1 MKNKNRIIIVLAV
14 VCVILLGGVGYTL
27 LQDEKEE
34 KQPESMTETESD
46 GQSGVVVVDGVK
58 YKLNTN
64 IQTVL
69 FLGIDKEARGDL
81 GNTPGENGQ
90 SDSLNLLVADRET
103 KKAQIL
109 QISRDSMVDI
119 DIYSASGDKMMIEQG
134 QIALQYAY
142 GDGEEESC
150 RLTAGKVSE
159 LLYGVEI
166 QSYLSLTME
175 GMVKAADA
183 IGGVTMT
190 VPEDYT
196 WIDPAFAKGQTLTM
210 DGAMV
215 EKYVRSRDLEVLDSN
230 VQRMQRQSQFM
241 GALIE
246 KMQSIKGSSNYLSLY
261 QEMEPYMVTNMTAD
275 EMKALSDYEID
286 PETVN
291 IPGEVILKDGH
302 AQFIV
307 DNEKLQKIVLKMFYK
322 QNRM

>member
-1 MKNKNRIIIVLAV
+1 MKNNKFISILAI
-14 VCVILLGGVGYTL
+14 VCVILLCGVGYTIL
-27 LQDEKEE
+27 NGKNKDETRDVPASSTDAAE
-34 KQPESMTETESD
+34 KSSD
-46 GQSGVVVVDGVK
+46 TIVVDGRE
-58 YKLNTN
+58 YRLNTN

-69 FLGIDKEARGDL
+69 FMGIDKNAKSDMGDRV
-81 GNTPGENGQ
+81 GENGQ
-90 SDSLNLLVADRET
+90 SDSLNLLIVDRET

-119 DIYSASGDKMMIEQG
+119 DIYSASGEKMISEPG

-159 LLYGVEI
+159 LLYGVNVD
-166 QSYLSLTME
+166 SYLSLTME

-196 WIDPAFAKGQTLTM
+196 WIDPAFSKGATLTM
-210 DGAMV
+210 DGEMV
-215 EKYVRSRDLEVLDSN
+215 EKYVRSRDTEVLDSN
-230 VQRMQRQSQFM
+230 VQRMERQSQFM

-246 KMQSIKGSSNYLSLY
+246 KLQNVKETSNYLSLY
-261 QEMEPYMVTNMTAD
+261 QQMEPYMVTNMTAD
-275 EMKALSDYEID
+275 EMKSLSEYDID
-286 PETVN
+286 TNTLEV
-291 IPGEVILKDGH
+291 PGEVILKDGH

-307 DNEKLQKIVLKMFYK
+307 DNEALRKIILKTFYK
-322 QNRM
+322 

>member
-1 MKNKNRIIIVLAV
+1 MKNKNGIIIALAA
-14 VCVILLGGVGYTL
+14 VCVILLCGVGYTL

-34 KQPESMTETESD
+34 KPENITKTEEEVQSD
-46 GQSGVVVVDGVK
+46 VVVVDGVQ
-58 YKLNTN
+58 YRLNTN

-69 FLGIDKEARGDL
+69 FLGIDKEAKSDL
-81 GNTPGENGQ
+81 GNRPGENGQ

-103 KKAQIL
+103 KKAKIL

-119 DIYSASGDKMMIEQG
+119 DIYSASGDKMMTEQG

-142 GDGEEESC
+142 GDGKDESC

-183 IGGVTMT
+183 IGGVTLT

-215 EKYVRSRDLEVLDSN
+215 EKYVRSRDTQVLDSN

-246 KMQSIKGSSNYLSLY
+246 KLQSIKGSSNYLSLY
-261 QEMEPYMVTNMTAD
+261 QEMEPYMVTNMTVD

-286 PETVN
+286 AETVN

-307 DNEKLQKIVLKMFYK
+307 DNKELQKIILKMFYK
-322 QNRM
+322 QKNM

>member
-1 MKNKNRIIIVLAV
+1 MKNNKFIAILAI
-14 VCVILLGGVGYTL
+14 VCVILLCGVGYTIL
-27 LQDEKEE
+27 NGKNKDETRDVPASSTDAAE
-34 KQPESMTETESD
+34 KSSD
-46 GQSGVVVVDGVK
+46 TIVVDGRE
-58 YKLNTN
+58 YRLNTN

-69 FLGIDKEARGDL
+69 FMGIDKNAKSDMGDRA
-81 GNTPGENGQ
+81 GENGQ
-90 SDSLNLLVADRET
+90 SDSLNLLIVDRET

-119 DIYSASGDKMMIEQG
+119 DIYSASGEKMISEPG

-159 LLYGVEI
+159 LLYGVNVD
-166 QSYLSLTME
+166 SYLSLTME

-196 WIDPAFAKGQTLTM
+196 WIDPAFSKGATLTM
-210 DGAMV
+210 DGEMV
-215 EKYVRSRDLEVLDSN
+215 EKYVRSRDTEVLDSN
-230 VQRMQRQSQFM
+230 VQRMERQSQFM

-246 KMQSIKGSSNYLSLY
+246 KLQNVKETSNYLSLY
-261 QEMEPYMVTNMTAD
+261 QQMEPYMVTNMTAD
-275 EMKALSDYEID
+275 EMKSLSEYEID
-286 PETVN
+286 TNTLEV
-291 IPGEVILKDGH
+291 PGEVILKDGH

-307 DNEKLQKIVLKMFYK
+307 DNEALRKIILKTFYK
-322 QNRM
+322 

>member
-1 MKNKNRIIIVLAV
+1 MKSKNTYIGFLAIVCLLL
-14 VCVILLGGVGYTL
+14 VCGVGYTVWK
-27 LQDEKEE
+27 DRTKDKKEI
-34 KQPESMTETESD
+34 PAASDHTEEANTD
-46 GQSGVVVVDGVK
+46 TIVVDGVE
-58 YKLNTN
+58 YRLNTN

-69 FLGIDKEARGDL
+69 FMGIDKEAKSDMGDRA
-81 GNTPGENGQ
+81 GENGQ
-90 SDSLNLLVADRET
+90 SDSLNLLIVDRET

-119 DIYSASGDKMMIEQG
+119 DIYSASGEKMMSEPG

-159 LLYGVEI
+159 LLYGVSVD
-166 QSYLSLTME
+166 SYLSLTME

-183 IGGVTMT
+183 IGGITMT

-196 WIDPAFAKGQTLTM
+196 WIDPAFEAGATLTM
-210 DGAMV
+210 DGEMA
-215 EKYVRSRDLEVLDSN
+215 EKYVRSRDTDVLDSN

-246 KMQSIKGSSNYLSLY
+246 KLQSISGTGNYLSLY
-261 QEMEPYMVTNMTAD
+261 QQMEPYMVTNMTAD
-275 EMKALSDYEID
+275 EMKALSEYEID
-286 PETVN
+286 TNTLNV
-291 IPGEVILKDGH
+291 PGEVILKDGH

-307 DNEKLQKIVLKMFYK
+307 DNDELREIILKTFYK
-322 QNRM
+322 Q

>member
-1 MKNKNRIIIVLAV
+1 MKNKNGIIVVLAV
-14 VCVILLGGVGYTL
+14 VCALLLCGVGYTL
-27 LQDEKEE
+27 WQYKEE
-34 KQPESMTETESD
+34 EKKLETVTEPESD
-46 GQSGVVVVDGVK
+46 GQSGVVVIDGVK
-58 YKLNTN
+58 YKRNTN

-69 FLGIDKEARGDL
+69 FLGIDKEAKSEL
-81 GNTPGENGQ
+81 GNRPGENGQ

-119 DIYSASGDKMMIEQG
+119 DIYSASGDKMISEQG

-150 RLTAGKVSE
+150 RLTAEKVSE

-175 GMVKAADA
+175 GMVRAADA

-196 WIDPAFAKGQTLTM
+196 WIDPAFEKGQTLTM

-215 EKYVRSRDLEVLDSN
+215 EKYVRSREIEVLDSN

-241 GALIE
+241 GALVE
-246 KMQSIKGSSNYLSLY
+246 KLQSIEGNSNYLSLY

-307 DNEKLQKIVLKMFYK
+307 DNEGLRNIILKMFYK
-322 QNRM
+322 

>member
-1 MKNKNRIIIVLAV
+1 MKNNKYIAILAI
-14 VCVILLGGVGYTL
+14 VCVILLCGVGYTIL
-27 LQDEKEE
+27 HGKNKDETRDTPASSTDDEE
-34 KQPESMTETESD
+34 KSSD
-46 GQSGVVVVDGVK
+46 TIVVDGRE
-58 YKLNTN
+58 YRLNTN

-69 FLGIDKEARGDL
+69 FMGIDKNAKSDMGDRA
-81 GNTPGENGQ
+81 GENGQ
-90 SDSLNLLVADRET
+90 SDSLNLLIVDRET

-119 DIYSASGDKMMIEQG
+119 DIYSASGEKMISEPG

-159 LLYGVEI
+159 LLYGVNVD
-166 QSYLSLTME
+166 SYLSLTME

-196 WIDPAFAKGQTLTM
+196 WIDPAFSKGATLTM
-210 DGAMV
+210 DGEMV
-215 EKYVRSRDLEVLDSN
+215 EKYVRSRDTEVLDSN
-230 VQRMQRQSQFM
+230 VQRMERQSQFM

-246 KMQSIKGSSNYLSLY
+246 KLQNIKETSNYLSLY
-261 QEMEPYMVTNMTAD
+261 QQMESYMVTNMTAD
-275 EMKALSDYEID
+275 EMKSLSEYDID
-286 PETVN
+286 TNTLEV
-291 IPGEVILKDGH
+291 PGEVILKDGH

-307 DNEKLQKIVLKMFYK
+307 DNEALRKIILKTFYK
-322 QNRM
+322 

>member
-1 MKNKNRIIIVLAV
+1 MKNNKFIAILAI
-14 VCVILLGGVGYTL
+14 VCVILLCGVGYTIL
-27 LQDEKEE
+27 NGKNKDETRDVPASSTDDAE
-34 KQPESMTETESD
+34 KSSD
-46 GQSGVVVVDGVK
+46 TIVVDGRE
-58 YKLNTN
+58 YRLNTN

-69 FLGIDKEARGDL
+69 FMGIDKNAKCDMGDRA
-81 GNTPGENGQ
+81 GENGQ
-90 SDSLNLLVADRET
+90 SDSLNLLIVDRET

-119 DIYSASGDKMMIEQG
+119 DIYSASGEKMISEPG

-159 LLYGVEI
+159 LLYGVNVD
-166 QSYLSLTME
+166 SYLSLTME

-196 WIDPAFAKGQTLTM
+196 WIDPAFSKGATLTM
-210 DGAMV
+210 DGEMV
-215 EKYVRSRDLEVLDSN
+215 EKYVRSRDTEVLDSN
-230 VQRMQRQSQFM
+230 VQRMERQSQFM

-246 KMQSIKGSSNYLSLY
+246 KLQNVKETSNYLSLY
-261 QEMEPYMVTNMTAD
+261 QQMEPYMVTNMTAD
-275 EMKALSDYEID
+275 EMKSLSEYDID
-286 PETVN
+286 TNTLEV
-291 IPGEVILKDGH
+291 PGEVILKDGH

-307 DNEKLQKIVLKMFYK
+307 DNEALRKIILKTFYK
-322 QNRM
+322 

>member
-1 MKNKNRIIIVLAV
+1 MKNNKYIVILAM
-14 VCVILLGGVGYTL
+14 VCVILLCGVGYTIL
-27 LQDEKEE
+27 NGKNKDETRDMPTSSTDDEE
-34 KQPESMTETESD
+34 KSSD
-46 GQSGVVVVDGVK
+46 TIVVDGRE
-58 YKLNTN
+58 YRLNTN

-69 FLGIDKEARGDL
+69 FMGIDKNAKSDMGDRA
-81 GNTPGENGQ
+81 GENGQ
-90 SDSLNLLVADRET
+90 SDSLNLLIVDRET

-119 DIYSASGDKMMIEQG
+119 DIYSASGEKMISEPG

-159 LLYGVEI
+159 LLYGVNVD
-166 QSYLSLTME
+166 SYLSLTME

-196 WIDPAFAKGQTLTM
+196 WIDPAFSKGATLTM
-210 DGAMV
+210 DGEMV
-215 EKYVRSRDLEVLDSN
+215 EKYVRSRDTEVLDSN
-230 VQRMQRQSQFM
+230 VQRMERQSQFM

-246 KMQSIKGSSNYLSLY
+246 KLQNVKETSNYLSLY
-261 QEMEPYMVTNMTAD
+261 QQMEPYMVTNMTAD
-275 EMKALSDYEID
+275 EMKSLSEYEID
-286 PETVN
+286 TNTLEV
-291 IPGEVILKDGH
+291 PGEVILKDGH

-307 DNEKLQKIVLKMFYK
+307 DNEALRKIILKTFYK
-322 QNRM
+322 

>member
-1 MKNKNRIIIVLAV
+1 MKNNKFIAILAI
-14 VCVILLGGVGYTL
+14 VCVILLCGVGYTIL
-27 LQDEKEE
+27 NGKNKDETRDVPASSTDDAE
-34 KQPESMTETESD
+34 KSSD
-46 GQSGVVVVDGVK
+46 TIVVDGRE
-58 YKLNTN
+58 YRLNTN

-69 FLGIDKEARGDL
+69 FMGIDKDAKSDMGDRA
-81 GNTPGENGQ
+81 GENGQ
-90 SDSLNLLVADRET
+90 SDSLNLLIVDRET

-119 DIYSASGDKMMIEQG
+119 DIYSASGEKMISEPG

-159 LLYGVEI
+159 LLYGVNVD
-166 QSYLSLTME
+166 SYLSLTME

-196 WIDPAFAKGQTLTM
+196 WIDPAFSKGATLTM
-210 DGAMV
+210 DGEMV
-215 EKYVRSRDLEVLDSN
+215 EKYVRSRDTEVLDSN
-230 VQRMQRQSQFM
+230 VQRMERQSQFM

-246 KMQSIKGSSNYLSLY
+246 KLQNVKETSNYLSLY
-261 QEMEPYMVTNMTAD
+261 QQMEPYMVTNMTAD
-275 EMKALSDYEID
+275 EMKSLSEYDID
-286 PETVN
+286 TNTLEV
-291 IPGEVILKDGH
+291 PGEVILKDGH

-307 DNEKLQKIVLKMFYK
+307 DNEALRKIILKTFYK
-322 QNRM
+322 